1 MTISRTTHWIASA
14 TLLTLGAGVA
24 AAIMIPSLTTGGPT
38 ASGQVNVAYNSALTA
53 TGGVPPYSYSIS
65 AGSLPSGLN
74 LNGGTGAITG
84 TPTTAG
90 VFNFTG
96 RVFDSSA
103 PTDPLP
109 GFTGPDGQ
117 SAARRR
123 GLAQSGNASAG
134 VSTTGSFSITVA
146 PAAPSGTP
154 VPPSMWMAMT
164 GLAGAGI
171 FRLRQ
176 KRRG

>member
-14 TLLTLGAGVA
+14 ILLTLGAAVA
-24 AAIMIPSLTTGGPT
+24 AAIMIPTLVIGGPT
-38 ASGQVNVAYNSALTA
+38 STGQVNVAYNSALTA
-53 TGGVPPYSYSIS
+53 TGGVPPYSFSIS
-65 AGSLPSGLN
+65 SGSLPSGLN

-90 VFNFTG
+90 VFIFTG

-109 GFTGPDGQ
+109 SSGPDSQ

-123 GLAQSGNASAG
+123 VLAQSGNAAAPG
-134 VSTTGSFSITVA
+134 VSASASYSITVA

-154 VPPSMWMAMT
+154 VPPSMWMAVT